1 METKKHE
8 NEGSRYSVPNLERA
22 LKIMELLSLHKEGL
36 ITAYIAKELAY
47 PKNSVFRICNTL
59 VNTGY
64 LMYRSSTQ
72 KLVLT
77 RKLFAVGY
85 RAISEDN
92 IVQLARDA
100 MRTIRDE
107 FKETVVIGTLM
118 EKDGVV
124 LEEMAGLHHFNFR
137 IERGAKFHLHCTAP
151 GKAILAH
158 LSKQEQDKLLN
169 SIELTS
175 FNQNTITDIDV
186 LKKQFEKIKSERIAY
201 DYAEQIVGC
210 HCISAPILDQ
220 YNYPIAAIWITGP
233 SSRLPLEKYPYYGT
247 QIKKAADS
255 ISNILGCTLV

>member
-1 METKKHE
+1 MEDRKHE

-22 LKIMELLSLHKEGL
+22 LKIMELLSYHKEGL
-36 ITAYIAKELAY
+36 IAASIVKELAY

-64 LMYRSSTQ
+64 LMYRSNTQ
-72 KLVLT
+72 QLVLT

-92 IVQLARDA
+92 IVQLARGV
-100 MRTIRDE
+100 MRTLRDE

-118 EKDGVV
+118 ENEGVV

-137 IERGAKFHLHCTAP
+137 IERGAKFYLHCTAP

-158 LSKQEQDKLLN
+158 LSEREQNKLLGT
-169 SIELTS
+169 IEMIP
-175 FNQNTITDIDV
+175 FNKNTITDVDA
-186 LKKQFEKIKSERIAY
+186 LRAQFEKIKSERIAY
-201 DYAEQIVGC
+201 DYAEQIEGC
-210 HCISAPILDQ
+210 HCICAPILDQ
-220 YNYPIAAIWITGP
+220 YNYPTAAIWITGP
-233 SSRLPLEKYPYYGT
+233 SSRLPFEKYPYYGA

-255 ISNILGCTLV
+255 ISALLGCALV